1 MTAHP
6 ATPDYGYRST
16 ESSCAH
22 TVLWPALRSSL
33 LSRCPPPRRLLDFGC
48 GSGVTA
54 NMLAAFG
61 YEVSGIDI
69 SASGIAQ
76 ARAAF
81 PHVSFHVG
89 SVYDDLLPVL
99 GTFDVVISLEVIEH
113 LYAPRDFI
121 RTFDTL
127 LRPSGTGLIST
138 PYHGYFKN
146 LAIALAGRFDAHFSP
161 QPAFLRVGRVPPIAM
176 SMVALFEKPNP

>member
-1 MTAHP
+1 
-6 ATPDYGYRST
+6 
-16 ESSCAH
+16 
-22 TVLWPALRSSL
+22 
-33 LSRCPPPRRLLDFGC
+33 
-48 GSGVTA
+48 
-54 NMLAAFG
+54 MLAAFG

-161 QPAFLRVGRVPPIAM
+161 LWDGGHIKFWSIPSLRTLLLEQGFREPAFLRVGRVPPIAM